1 MPNYESYQVI
11 KEITLD
17 LVAPGL
23 APVVNVPQYD
33 TKGRVV
39 KVNLVSNS
47 AAYEIESDFE
57 VHAVMSKKD
66 GKSVNNPCV
75 VDGSTVYAVISKQ
88 MTVFEGRQMVAIS
101 ITNNSDVELK
111 AFPFVLNVIRAPSDA
126 ESYASE
132 DEHLAFQTAYKKVLE
147 AKTAAENAAEAAANS
162 AAAASGSASAASSS
176 AGAAQSNASN
186 AAASAKKSQT
196 SASNAEESA
205 TAAENAAEAA
215 ADSAAAASG
224 SANAASSSAN
234 AAQSN
239 ASNAAAS
246 AKKSQ
251 TSASNAEESATAAKN
266 SKDAAEQ
273 AKGDATASKSAAAS
287 SAQAASAAL
296 AGVQAIVAGNEAYT
310 KAESDAYFMD
320 VRRSLALYIAATK
333 NVLADQND
341 VAPLCENFFA
351 ALHDGKVYGVE
362 FYKHSTSPASAG
374 RKTRDNA
381 ALVCEPSTNSKA
393 GRDDYV
399 KRALFCPFN
408 VDYTIDAETLEP
420 KISAIE
426 GVFGTYDAKAPAGL
440 IGVMQ
445 QGGWVRYYDAGS
457 SFGYEYADERVSSEF
472 YPLEATVKASDN
484 SVRSFMIHA
493 KYAAGYGA
501 DGKLGSLSGAACAI
515 RTISHNSQ
523 ISLWKQRGAQYCGKS
538 YADGGF
544 VDLMFWL
551 KYGDK
556 ANASKMQGCRN
567 YGYTY
572 AITVA
577 QTDAKSVILKKTDA
591 ASLVVGSAIDVG
603 DGSDRQNASS
613 YAVAS
618 SAVILSI
625 ETYDDNNSRVNLDL
639 AAGITTTTSNKIN
652 TIAWRSGSCDNVL
665 GVDGSPTNCTSGK
678 EPFIIQGIECMVG
691 AYEVYADAI
700 FKLESADGVFK
711 ITPWICKKA
720 SEITNN
726 AIGSAYKA
734 LSYSLTP
741 PTSAGWRYIS
751 SMGFDPAH
759 PCANFPDG
767 LDANSNTGYRAGFY
781 SENATNGLREWLAVG
796 ALGNGAHAAL
806 GCAYSYTGLGRAWWD
821 ISGRACGTAGNRGE
835 FAA

>member
-132 DEHLAFQTAYKKVLE
+132 DEHLAFETTYKQVLE

-162 AAAASGSASAASSS
+162 AVAASNSASAA
-176 AGAAQSNASN
+176 AA
-186 AAASAKKSQT
+186 
-196 SASNAEESA
+196 
-205 TAAENAAEAA
+205 
-215 ADSAAAASG
+215 
-224 SANAASSSAN
+224 
-234 AAQSN
+234 
-239 ASNAAAS
+239 
-246 AKKSQ
+246 
-251 TSASNAEESATAAKN
+251 
-266 SKDAAEQ
+266 
-273 AKGDATASKSAAAS
+273 

-310 KAESDAYFMD
+310 KAESDTYFMD

-374 RKTRDNA
+374 WKTRDNA

-399 KRALFCPFN
+399 KQALFCPFN
-408 VDYTIDAETLEP
+408 VDYTIDAATLEP

-426 GVFGTYDAKAPAGL
+426 GVFGTYNAKAPAGL

-523 ISLWKQRGAQYCGKS
+523 ISMWKQRGAQYCGKS

-567 YGYTY
+567 YAYTY

-591 ASLVVGSAIDVG
+591 ANLVVGSAIDVG
-603 DGSDRQNASS
+603 DGSDRSNAAS

-625 ETYDDNNSRVNLDL
+625 EAYDDNNSRVNLDL

-781 SENATNGLREWLAVG
+781 SENATNALREWRAVG
-796 ALGNGAHAAL
+796 NLGSGPFAAL
-806 GCAYSYTGLGRAWWD
+806 GCASSSYGLGNAWWNF
-821 ISGRACGTAGNRGE
+821 SGRACGTAGNRGE

>member
-1 MPNYESYQVI
+1 MRHLLDKIEHPEKYEPYIFDPAVADHHIEFIEKFCKQSQGRRG
-11 KEITLD
+11 EPLTLELFQKARLEAIFGFVD
-17 LVAPGL
+17 KNTGYR
-23 APVVNVPQYD
+23 QY
-33 TKGRVV
+33 
-39 KVNLVSNS
+39 N
-47 AAYEIESDFE
+47 E
-57 VHAVMSKKD
+57 VL
-66 GKSVNNPCV
+66 
-75 VDGSTVYAVISKQ
+75 II
-88 MTVFEGRQMVAIS
+88 EGRKNGK
-101 ITNNSDVELK
+101 TTE
-111 AFPFVLNVIRAPSDA
+111 
-126 ESYASE
+126 
-132 DEHLAFQTAYKKVLE
+132 
-147 AKTAAENAAEAAANS
+147 TAAIELDMLLND
-162 AAAASGSASAASSS
+162 G
-176 AGAAQSNASN
+176 AGAPEIYNI
-186 AAASAKKSQT
+186 
-196 SASNAEESA
+196 A
-205 TAAENAAEAA
+205 TRL
-215 ADSAAAASG
+215 
-224 SANAASSSAN
+224 
-234 AAQSN
+234 
-239 ASNAAAS
+239 
-246 AKKSQ
+246 
-251 TSASNAEESATAAKN
+251 
-266 SKDAAEQ
+266 EQ
-273 AKGDATASKSAAAS
+273 AKKGFVECWNMQRNSTAIRKLVRKRQNDLFCAVNLGFIKPLAADTNGLDGLNAQMVVIDELAAIKNRDIYDLMKQSMGAGTRPQPLLFCISTNGFVRGGIFDDQYKYACNILDGKAENVHFLSFIYELDDREEWTDPDAWIKANPGLGTIKKVSFLRECVQKAKDDPAFLPTVLVKDFNFPENRS
-287 SAQAASAAL
+287 SAWLQW
-296 AGVQAIVAGNEAYT
+296 QHIHNDFEADLE
-310 KAESDAYFMD
+310 KLHI
-320 VRRSLALYIAATK
+320 RSKCSTRQTDGTTISLPRIA
-333 NVLADQND
+333 
-341 VAPLCENFFA
+341 
-351 ALHDGKVYGVE
+351 
-362 FYKHSTSPASAG
+362 FYSPNQ
-374 RKTRDNA
+374 TR
-381 ALVCEPSTNSKA
+381 T
-393 GRDDYV
+393 
-399 KRALFCPFN
+399 
-408 VDYTIDAETLEP
+408 T
-420 KISAIE
+420 
-426 GVFGTYDAKAPAGL
+426 
-440 IGVMQ
+440 
-445 QGGWVRYYDAGS
+445 
-457 SFGYEYADERVSSEF
+457 
-472 YPLEATVKASDN
+472 TVKASDN

-523 ISLWKQRGAQYCGKS
+523 ISMWKQRGAQYCGKS

-567 YGYTY
+567 YAYTY

-591 ASLVVGSAIDVG
+591 ANLVVGSAIDVG
-603 DGSDRQNASS
+603 DGSDRSNAAS

-625 ETYDDNNSRVNLDL
+625 EAYDDNNSRVNLDL

-734 LSYSLTP
+734 LSYSLAP

-781 SENATNGLREWLAVG
+781 SENATNALREWLAVG
-796 ALGNGAHAAL
+796 RLGLGTSAAL
-806 GCAYSYTGLGRAWWD
+806 GCALSNIGLGNAWWYV
-821 ISGRACGTAGNRGE
+821 SGRACGTAGNRGE

>member
-132 DEHLAFQTAYKKVLE
+132 DEHLAFETTYKQVLE
-147 AKTAAENAAEAAANS
+147 AKTAAENAAEAA
-162 AAAASGSASAASSS
+162 
-176 AGAAQSNASN
+176 
-186 AAASAKKSQT
+186 
-196 SASNAEESA
+196 
-205 TAAENAAEAA
+205 
-215 ADSAAAASG
+215 
-224 SANAASSSAN
+224 
-234 AAQSN
+234 
-239 ASNAAAS
+239 
-246 AKKSQ
+246 
-251 TSASNAEESATAAKN
+251 
-266 SKDAAEQ
+266 EQ
-273 AKGDATASKSAAAS
+273 ARDDASTSKGAAAS

-374 RKTRDNA
+374 WKTRDNA

-426 GVFGTYDAKAPAGL
+426 GVFGTYNAKAPAGL

-445 QGGWVRYYDAGS
+445 QGGWVRHYDAGS

-523 ISLWKQRGAQYCGKS
+523 ISMWKQRGAQYCGKS

-544 VDLMFWL
+544 VNLMFWL

-556 ANASKMQGCRN
+556 ANASKMQGCRS
-567 YGYTY
+567 YAYTY

-591 ASLVVGSAIDVG
+591 ANLVVGSAIDVG
-603 DGSDRQNASS
+603 DGSDRQNAAS

-625 ETYDDNNSRVNLDL
+625 EAYDDNNSRVNLDL
-639 AAGITTTTSNKIN
+639 DAGITTTTSNKIN

-700 FKLESADGVFK
+700 FKLESADGVFE

-759 PCANFPDG
+759 PCANFPDS

-781 SENATNGLREWLAVG
+781 SENATNALREWRAVG
-796 ALGNGAHAAL
+796 DLGGGSNAAL
-806 GCAYSYTGLGRAWWD
+806 GCAGSNVGLGSAWWN

>member
-147 AKTAAENAAEAAANS
+147 AKTAAENAAE
-162 AAAASGSASAASSS
+162 
-176 AGAAQSNASN
+176 
-186 AAASAKKSQT
+186 
-196 SASNAEESA
+196 
-205 TAAENAAEAA
+205 
-215 ADSAAAASG
+215 
-224 SANAASSSAN
+224 
-234 AAQSN
+234 
-239 ASNAAAS
+239 
-246 AKKSQ
+246 
-251 TSASNAEESATAAKN
+251 
-266 SKDAAEQ
+266 AAEQ

-700 FKLESADGVFK
+700 FKLDSADGVFK

-781 SENATNGLREWLAVG
+781 SENATNGLREWRAVG
-796 ALGNGAHAAL
+796 HLGGGAYAAL
-806 GCAYSYTGLGRAWWD
+806 GCALSSSGLGFAWWY

>member
-215 ADSAAAASG
+215 SDSAAAASG

-239 ASNAAAS
+239 ASNA
-246 AKKSQ
+246 
-251 TSASNAEESATAAKN
+251 EESANAAKN

-273 AKGDATASKSAAAS
+273 AKDDATASKSAAAS

-625 ETYDDNNSRVNLDL
+625 EAYDDNNSRVNLDL

-652 TIAWRSGSCDNVL
+652 TIVWRSGSCDNVL

-781 SENATNGLREWLAVG
+781 SENATNGLREWQAVG
-796 ALGNGAHAAL
+796 YLGHGASAAL
-806 GCAYSYTGLGRAWWD
+806 GCANSTSGLGDVWWRF
-821 ISGRACGTAGNRGE
+821 SGRACGTAGNRGE

>member
-47 AAYEIESDFE
+47 ATYEIESDFE

-132 DEHLAFQTAYKKVLE
+132 DEHLAFETTYKQVLE

-162 AAAASGSASAASSS
+162 AAAASGAATAASSS
-176 AGAAQSNASN
+176 AG
-186 AAASAKKSQT
+186 
-196 SASNAEESA
+196 
-205 TAAENAAEAA
+205 
-215 ADSAAAASG
+215 
-224 SANAASSSAN
+224 
-234 AAQSN
+234 
-239 ASNAAAS
+239 
-246 AKKSQ
+246 
-251 TSASNAEESATAAKN
+251 
-266 SKDAAEQ
+266 
-273 AKGDATASKSAAAS
+273 AAAS

-374 RKTRDNA
+374 WKTRDNA

-408 VDYTIDAETLEP
+408 VDYTIDAATLEP

-426 GVFGTYDAKAPAGL
+426 GVFGTYNAKAPEGL

-501 DGKLGSLSGAACAI
+501 DGKLGSLSGAACVI

-523 ISLWKQRGAQYCGKS
+523 IAMWKQRGAQYCGKS

-567 YGYTY
+567 YAYTY

-591 ASLVVGSAIDVG
+591 ANLVVGSAIDVG
-603 DGSDRQNASS
+603 DGSDRGNAAS
-613 YAVAS
+613 YAVAA

-625 ETYDDNNSRVNLDL
+625 EAYDDNNSRVNLDL

-781 SENATNGLREWLAVG
+781 SENATNALREWQAVG
-796 ALGNGAHAAL
+796 CLWDGPAAAL
-806 GCAYSYTGLGRAWWD
+806 GCANSANGLGRAWWNV
-821 ISGRACGTAGNRGE
+821 SGRACGTAGNRGE

>member
-132 DEHLAFQTAYKKVLE
+132 DEHLAFETAYKKVLE
-147 AKTAAENAAEAAANS
+147 AKTAAENAAEAAADS

-186 AAASAKKSQT
+186 AATSAKKSQT
-196 SASNAEESA
+196 SA
-205 TAAENAAEAA
+205 
-215 ADSAAAASG
+215 D
-224 SANAASSSAN
+224 
-234 AAQSN
+234 
-239 ASNAAAS
+239 
-246 AKKSQ
+246 
-251 TSASNAEESATAAKN
+251 NAEESATAAKK
-266 SKDAAEQ
+266 SQDAAEQ
-273 AKGDATASKSAAAS
+273 AKDDATASKSAAAS

-408 VDYTIDAETLEP
+408 VDYTIDADTLEP

-426 GVFGTYDAKAPAGL
+426 GVFGTYNAKAPAGL

-457 SFGYEYADERVSSEF
+457 SFGYEYADEHVSSEF

-523 ISLWKQRGAQYCGKS
+523 ISMWKQRGAQYCGKS

-625 ETYDDNNSRVNLDL
+625 EAYDDNNSRVNLDL
-639 AAGITTTTSNKIN
+639 ATGITTTTSNKIN

-796 ALGNGAHAAL
+796 NLWVGANAAL
-806 GCAYSYTGLGRAWWD
+806 GCAYSYNGLGNAWWSV
-821 ISGRACGTAGNRGE
+821 SGRACGTAGNRGE

>member
-1 MPNYESYQVI
+1 M
-11 KEITLD
+11 
-17 LVAPGL
+17 
-23 APVVNVPQYD
+23 
-33 TKGRVV
+33 
-39 KVNLVSNS
+39 
-47 AAYEIESDFE
+47 
-57 VHAVMSKKD
+57 
-66 GKSVNNPCV
+66 
-75 VDGSTVYAVISKQ
+75 
-88 MTVFEGRQMVAIS
+88 
-101 ITNNSDVELK
+101 
-111 AFPFVLNVIRAPSDA
+111 
-126 ESYASE
+126 
-132 DEHLAFQTAYKKVLE
+132 
-147 AKTAAENAAEAAANS
+147 
-162 AAAASGSASAASSS
+162 
-176 AGAAQSNASN
+176 
-186 AAASAKKSQT
+186 
-196 SASNAEESA
+196 
-205 TAAENAAEAA
+205 
-215 ADSAAAASG
+215 
-224 SANAASSSAN
+224 
-234 AAQSN
+234 
-239 ASNAAAS
+239 
-246 AKKSQ
+246 
-251 TSASNAEESATAAKN
+251 
-266 SKDAAEQ
+266 
-273 AKGDATASKSAAAS
+273 ASKTDAAS

-333 NVLADQND
+333 SVLADQND

-362 FYKHSTSPASAG
+362 FYKHSTSPVSAG
-374 RKTRDNA
+374 WKTRDNA

-408 VDYTIDAETLEP
+408 VDYTIDAATLEP

-426 GVFGTYDAKAPAGL
+426 GVFGTYNAKAPAGL

-523 ISLWKQRGAQYCGKS
+523 ISMWKQRGAQYCGKS

-556 ANASKMQGCRN
+556 ANASKMQGCRS
-567 YGYTY
+567 YAYTY

-591 ASLVVGSAIDVG
+591 ANLVVGSAIDVG
-603 DGSDRQNASS
+603 DGSDRSNAAS
-613 YAVAS
+613 YAVAA

-625 ETYDDNNSRVNLDL
+625 EAYDDNNSRVNLDL

-652 TIAWRSGSCDNVL
+652 TIAWHSGSCDNVL

-781 SENATNGLREWLAVG
+781 SENATNALREWLAVG
-796 ALGNGAHAAL
+796 DLWGGAYAAL
-806 GCAYSYTGLGRAWWD
+806 GCANSGNGLGSAGWGF
-821 ISGRACGTAGNRGE
+821 SGRACGTAGNRGE

>member
-132 DEHLAFQTAYKKVLE
+132 DEHLAFETTYKQVLE

-162 AAAASGSASAASSS
+162 AAAASDAARSASSS
-176 AGAAQSNASN
+176 ADAAQSNASY

-196 SASNAEESA
+196 SAGNAE
-205 TAAENAAEAA
+205 
-215 ADSAAAASG
+215 G
-224 SANAASSSAN
+224 
-234 AAQSN
+234 
-239 ASNAAAS
+239 
-246 AKKSQ
+246 
-251 TSASNAEESATAAKN
+251 SATAAKN
-266 SKDAAEQ
+266 SKD
-273 AKGDATASKSAAAS
+273 AAAS

-341 VAPLCENFFA
+341 VAQLCENFFA

-362 FYKHSTSPASAG
+362 FYKHGTSPASAG
-374 RKTRDNA
+374 WKTRDNA

-426 GVFGTYDAKAPAGL
+426 GVFGTYNAKAPAGL

-457 SFGYEYADERVSSEF
+457 SFGYEYADERVSPEF

-523 ISLWKQRGAQYCGKS
+523 ISMWKQRGAQYCGKS

-551 KYGDK
+551 KYGNK

-567 YGYTY
+567 YAYTY

-591 ASLVVGSAIDVG
+591 ANLVVGSAIDVG
-603 DGSDRQNASS
+603 DGSDRSNAAS

-625 ETYDDNNSRVNLDL
+625 EAYDDNNSRVNLDL

-678 EPFIIQGIECMVG
+678 EPFIIQGVECMVG

-726 AIGSAYKA
+726 AIGSAHKA

-781 SENATNGLREWLAVG
+781 SENATNALREWLAVG
-796 ALGNGAHAAL
+796 RLGSGAYAAL
-806 GCAYSYTGLGRAWWD
+806 GCANSSTGLGSARWD
-821 ISGRACGTAGNRGE
+821 FSGRACGTAGNRGE

>member
-132 DEHLAFQTAYKKVLE
+132 DEHLAFETTYKQVLE

-162 AAAASGSASAASSS
+162 AAAASGSATAASSS
-176 AGAAQSNASN
+176 AGAAQSSASN
-186 AAASAKKSQT
+186 AAASANKSQT
-196 SASNAEESA
+196 NAGTAEKSA
-205 TAAENAAEAA
+205 
-215 ADSAAAASG
+215 G
-224 SANAASSSAN
+224 
-234 AAQSN
+234 
-239 ASNAAAS
+239 
-246 AKKSQ
+246 
-251 TSASNAEESATAAKN
+251 AAKN
-266 SKDAAEQ
+266 SEN
-273 AKGDATASKSAAAS
+273 AAAA

-310 KAESDAYFMD
+310 KAESDTYFMD

-374 RKTRDNA
+374 WKTRDNA

-426 GVFGTYDAKAPAGL
+426 GVFGTYNAKAPAGL

-523 ISLWKQRGAQYCGKS
+523 ISMWKQRGAQYCGKS

-544 VDLMFWL
+544 VNLMFWL

-567 YGYTY
+567 YAYTY

-591 ASLVVGSAIDVG
+591 ANLVVGSAIDVG
-603 DGSDRQNASS
+603 DGSDRSNAAS

-625 ETYDDNNSRVNLDL
+625 EAYDDNNSRVNLDL

-781 SENATNGLREWLAVG
+781 SENATNALREWLAVG
-796 ALGNGAHAAL
+796 YLGLGTVAAL
-806 GCAYSYTGLGRAWWD
+806 GCATSNSGLGDAWW
-821 ISGRACGTAGNRGE
+821 SLAGRACGTAGNRGE

>member
-1 MPNYESYQVI
+1 MTSD
-11 KEITLD
+11 EIISEMQ
-17 LVAPGL
+17 
-23 APVVNVPQYD
+23 N
-33 TKGRVV
+33 RVV
-39 KVNLVSNS
+39 ETLN
-47 AAYEIESDFE
+47 AYE
-57 VHAVMSKKD
+57 M
-66 GKSVNNPCV
+66 P
-75 VDGSTVYAVISKQ
+75 
-88 MTVFEGRQMVAIS
+88 
-101 ITNNSDVELK
+101 
-111 AFPFVLNVIRAPSDA
+111 
-126 ESYASE
+126 
-132 DEHLAFQTAYKKVLE
+132 
-147 AKTAAENAAEAAANS
+147 
-162 AAAASGSASAASSS
+162 
-176 AGAAQSNASN
+176 
-186 AAASAKKSQT
+186 
-196 SASNAEESA
+196 
-205 TAAENAAEAA
+205 
-215 ADSAAAASG
+215 
-224 SANAASSSAN
+224 
-234 AAQSN
+234 
-239 ASNAAAS
+239 
-246 AKKSQ
+246 
-251 TSASNAEESATAAKN
+251 
-266 SKDAAEQ
+266 
-273 AKGDATASKSAAAS
+273 
-287 SAQAASAAL
+287 
-296 AGVQAIVAGNEAYT
+296 
-310 KAESDAYFMD
+310 
-320 VRRSLALYIAATK
+320 
-333 NVLADQND
+333 
-341 VAPLCENFFA
+341 
-351 ALHDGKVYGVE
+351 
-362 FYKHSTSPASAG
+362 STSPASAG
-374 RKTRDNA
+374 WKTRDNA

-426 GVFGTYDAKAPAGL
+426 GVFGTYNAKAPAGL

-493 KYAAGYGA
+493 KYAAGYGV

-523 ISLWKQRGAQYCGKS
+523 ISMWKQRGAQYCGKS

-556 ANASKMQGCRN
+556 ANASKMQGCRS
-567 YGYTY
+567 YAYTY

-591 ASLVVGSAIDVG
+591 ANLVVGSAIDVG

-625 ETYDDNNSRVNLDL
+625 EAYDDNNSRVNLDL

-726 AIGSAYKA
+726 AIGSAHKA

-781 SENATNGLREWLAVG
+781 SENATNALREWPAVG
-796 ALGNGAHAAL
+796 YLRFGPTAAL
-806 GCAYSYTGLGRAWWD
+806 GCADSHFGLGYAGWH

>member
-215 ADSAAAASG
+215 ADSATAASG

-567 YGYTY
+567 YGYAY

-781 SENATNGLREWLAVG
+781 SENATNGLREWRAVG
-796 ALGNGAHAAL
+796 SLGDGANAAL
-806 GCAYSYTGLGRAWWD
+806 GCANSNHGLGSAWWY

>member
-132 DEHLAFQTAYKKVLE
+132 DEHLAFETTYKQVLE

-162 AAAASGSASAASSS
+162 AAAA
-176 AGAAQSNASN
+176 
-186 AAASAKKSQT
+186 
-196 SASNAEESA
+196 
-205 TAAENAAEAA
+205 
-215 ADSAAAASG
+215 
-224 SANAASSSAN
+224 
-234 AAQSN
+234 
-239 ASNAAAS
+239 
-246 AKKSQ
+246 
-251 TSASNAEESATAAKN
+251 KN
-266 SKDAAEQ
+266 SKD
-273 AKGDATASKSAAAS
+273 AAAS
-287 SAQAASAAL
+287 SAQAASTAL

-320 VRRSLALYIAATK
+320 VRRSLALYIAAAK

-457 SFGYEYADERVSSEF
+457 SFGYEYAGERVSSEF

-567 YGYTY
+567 YDYTY

-625 ETYDDNNSRVNLDL
+625 EAYDDNNSRVNLDL

-767 LDANSNTGYRAGFY
+767 LDANSNTGYRVGFY
-781 SENATNGLREWLAVG
+781 SENATNGLREWTAVG
-796 ALGNGAHAAL
+796 DLGGGAIAAL
-806 GCAYSYTGLGRAWWD
+806 GCATSGIGLGYAGWR

>member
-215 ADSAAAASG
+215 ANSAAAASG
-224 SANAASSSAN
+224 SASAASSSAG

-625 ETYDDNNSRVNLDL
+625 EAYDDNNSRVNLDL

-781 SENATNGLREWLAVG
+781 SENATNGLREWQAAG
-796 ALGNGAHAAL
+796 NLGNGAFAAL
-806 GCAYSYTGLGRAWWD
+806 GCAGSNDGLGGAWWD

>member
-147 AKTAAENAAEAAANS
+147 AKTAAENAAE
-162 AAAASGSASAASSS
+162 
-176 AGAAQSNASN
+176 
-186 AAASAKKSQT
+186 
-196 SASNAEESA
+196 
-205 TAAENAAEAA
+205 
-215 ADSAAAASG
+215 
-224 SANAASSSAN
+224 
-234 AAQSN
+234 
-239 ASNAAAS
+239 
-246 AKKSQ
+246 
-251 TSASNAEESATAAKN
+251 
-266 SKDAAEQ
+266 AAEQ

-781 SENATNGLREWLAVG
+781 SENATNGLREWRAVG
-796 ALGNGAHAAL
+796 HLGGGAYAAL
-806 GCAYSYTGLGRAWWD
+806 GCALSSSGLGFAWWY

>member
-1 MPNYESYQVI
+1 MCTIRIEGSHNYESYQVI

-132 DEHLAFQTAYKKVLE
+132 DEHLAFETAYKKVLE

-162 AAAASGSASAASSS
+162 AVAASNSESAAGDS
-176 AGAAQSNASN
+176 AKAAKDSASN
-186 AAASAKKSQT
+186 AAESENKSET
-196 SASNAEESA
+196 NAG
-205 TAAENAAEAA
+205 AAER
-215 ADSAAAASG
+215 SAG
-224 SANAASSSAN
+224 
-234 AAQSN
+234 
-239 ASNAAAS
+239 
-246 AKKSQ
+246 
-251 TSASNAEESATAAKN
+251 AAKN

-273 AKGDATASKSAAAS
+273 ARDDASTSKGAAAS

-362 FYKHSTSPASAG
+362 FYRHST
-374 RKTRDNA
+374 
-381 ALVCEPSTNSKA
+381 
-393 GRDDYV
+393 
-399 KRALFCPFN
+399 
-408 VDYTIDAETLEP
+408 
-420 KISAIE
+420 
-426 GVFGTYDAKAPAGL
+426 
-440 IGVMQ
+440 
-445 QGGWVRYYDAGS
+445 
-457 SFGYEYADERVSSEF
+457 
-472 YPLEATVKASDN
+472 
-484 SVRSFMIHA
+484 
-493 KYAAGYGA
+493 
-501 DGKLGSLSGAACAI
+501 
-515 RTISHNSQ
+515 
-523 ISLWKQRGAQYCGKS
+523 
-538 YADGGF
+538 
-544 VDLMFWL
+544 
-551 KYGDK
+551 
-556 ANASKMQGCRN
+556 SKMQGCRS
-567 YGYTY
+567 YAYTY

-591 ASLVVGSAIDVG
+591 ANLVVGSAIDVG

-625 ETYDDNNSRVNLDL
+625 EAYDDNNSRVNLNL

-652 TIAWRSGSCDNVL
+652 TIVWRSGSCDNVL

-781 SENATNGLREWLAVG
+781 SENATNALREWQAVG
-796 ALGNGAHAAL
+796 DLGYGSNAAL
-806 GCAYSYTGLGRAWWD
+806 GCAVSSYGLGLAWWF

>member
-132 DEHLAFQTAYKKVLE
+132 DEHLAFETTYKQVLE

-162 AAAASGSASAASSS
+162 AAAASGAATAASSS
-176 AGAAQSNASN
+176 AG
-186 AAASAKKSQT
+186 
-196 SASNAEESA
+196 
-205 TAAENAAEAA
+205 
-215 ADSAAAASG
+215 
-224 SANAASSSAN
+224 
-234 AAQSN
+234 
-239 ASNAAAS
+239 
-246 AKKSQ
+246 
-251 TSASNAEESATAAKN
+251 
-266 SKDAAEQ
+266 
-273 AKGDATASKSAAAS
+273 AAAS

-374 RKTRDNA
+374 WKTRDNA

-408 VDYTIDAETLEP
+408 VDYTIDAATLEP

-426 GVFGTYDAKAPAGL
+426 GVFGTYNAKAPAGL

-515 RTISHNSQ
+515 RTISHNRQ
-523 ISLWKQRGAQYCGKS
+523 ISMWKQRGAQYCGKS

-567 YGYTY
+567 YAYTY

-591 ASLVVGSAIDVG
+591 ANLVVGSAIDVG

-625 ETYDDNNSRVNLDL
+625 EAYDDNNSRVNLDL

-665 GVDGSPTNCTSGK
+665 GVDGSPTNCTSSK

-781 SENATNGLREWLAVG
+781 SENATNALREWLAVG
-796 ALGNGAHAAL
+796 NLWGGSSAAL
-806 GCAYSYTGLGRAWWD
+806 GCANSAGLGNAWWF

>member
-132 DEHLAFQTAYKKVLE
+132 DEHLAFETAYKKVLE
-147 AKTAAENAAEAAANS
+147 AKTAAEN
-162 AAAASGSASAASSS
+162 
-176 AGAAQSNASN
+176 
-186 AAASAKKSQT
+186 
-196 SASNAEESA
+196 
-205 TAAENAAEAA
+205 
-215 ADSAAAASG
+215 
-224 SANAASSSAN
+224 
-234 AAQSN
+234 
-239 ASNAAAS
+239 
-246 AKKSQ
+246 
-251 TSASNAEESATAAKN
+251 
-266 SKDAAEQ
+266 SKDDAEQ
-273 AKGDATASKSAAAS
+273 AKDDATASKSAAAS

-310 KAESDAYFMD
+310 KAESDTYFMD

-445 QGGWVRYYDAGS
+445 QGGWVCYYDAGS

-625 ETYDDNNSRVNLDL
+625 EAYDDNNSRVNLDL

-796 ALGNGAHAAL
+796 YIRNGADAAL
-806 GCAYSYTGLGRAWWD
+806 GCAVSHDGLGIAWWSL
-821 ISGRACGTAGNRGE
+821 SGRACGTAGNRGE

>member
-66 GKSVNNPCV
+66 GKSVN
-75 VDGSTVYAVISKQ
+75 
-88 MTVFEGRQMVAIS
+88 
-101 ITNNSDVELK
+101 
-111 AFPFVLNVIRAPSDA
+111 
-126 ESYASE
+126 
-132 DEHLAFQTAYKKVLE
+132 
-147 AKTAAENAAEAAANS
+147 
-162 AAAASGSASAASSS
+162 
-176 AGAAQSNASN
+176 
-186 AAASAKKSQT
+186 
-196 SASNAEESA
+196 
-205 TAAENAAEAA
+205 
-215 ADSAAAASG
+215 
-224 SANAASSSAN
+224 
-234 AAQSN
+234 
-239 ASNAAAS
+239 
-246 AKKSQ
+246 
-251 TSASNAEESATAAKN
+251 
-266 SKDAAEQ
+266 
-273 AKGDATASKSAAAS
+273 
-287 SAQAASAAL
+287 
-296 AGVQAIVAGNEAYT
+296 
-310 KAESDAYFMD
+310 
-320 VRRSLALYIAATK
+320 
-333 NVLADQND
+333 
-341 VAPLCENFFA
+341 
-351 ALHDGKVYGVE
+351 
-362 FYKHSTSPASAG
+362 
-374 RKTRDNA
+374 
-381 ALVCEPSTNSKA
+381 KA

-408 VDYTIDAETLEP
+408 VDYTIDAATLEP

-426 GVFGTYDAKAPAGL
+426 GVFGTYNPKAPAGL

-484 SVRSFMIHA
+484 SVRPFMIHA

-523 ISLWKQRGAQYCGKS
+523 ISMWKQRGAQYCGKS

-567 YGYTY
+567 YAYTY

-577 QTDAKSVILKKTDA
+577 QTDAKSVVLKKTDA
-591 ASLVVGSAIDVG
+591 ANLVVGSAIDVG
-603 DGSDRQNASS
+603 DGSDRGNAAS
-613 YAVAS
+613 YAVAA

-625 ETYDDNNSRVNLDL
+625 EAYDDNNSRVNLDL

-781 SENATNGLREWLAVG
+781 SENATNGLREWRAVG
-796 ALGNGAHAAL
+796 YLGVGPVAAL
-806 GCAYSYTGLGRAWWD
+806 GCALSSNGLGDAWWN

>member
-66 GKSVNNPCV
+66 GKSINNPCV

-132 DEHLAFQTAYKKVLE
+132 DEHLAFETTYKQVLE

-176 AGAAQSNASN
+176 AGAAGK
-186 AAASAKKSQT
+186 SA
-196 SASNAEESA
+196 
-205 TAAENAAEAA
+205 
-215 ADSAAAASG
+215 G
-224 SANAASSSAN
+224 
-234 AAQSN
+234 
-239 ASNAAAS
+239 
-246 AKKSQ
+246 
-251 TSASNAEESATAAKN
+251 AAKN
-266 SKDAAEQ
+266 SADAAEQ
-273 AKGDATASKSAAAS
+273 AKDDASASKGAAAS

-362 FYKHSTSPASAG
+362 FYKHSTSQASAG
-374 RKTRDNA
+374 WKTRDNA

-408 VDYTIDAETLEP
+408 VDYTIDAATLEP

-426 GVFGTYDAKAPAGL
+426 GVFGAYNAKAPAGL

-457 SFGYEYADERVSSEF
+457 SFGYEYADRARLVRVL
-472 YPLEATVKASDN
+472 PA
-484 SVRSFMIHA
+484 
-493 KYAAGYGA
+493 
-501 DGKLGSLSGAACAI
+501 
-515 RTISHNSQ
+515 
-523 ISLWKQRGAQYCGKS
+523 RG
-538 YADGGF
+538 
-544 VDLMFWL
+544 
-551 KYGDK
+551 
-556 ANASKMQGCRN
+556 
-567 YGYTY
+567 
-572 AITVA
+572 
-577 QTDAKSVILKKTDA
+577 
-591 ASLVVGSAIDVG
+591 
-603 DGSDRQNASS
+603 DRQGERQFGS
-613 YAVAS
+613 V
-618 SAVILSI
+618 V
-625 ETYDDNNSRVNLDL
+625 YDSREIRRGLRRRRQARLALGRRVRYPHDL
-639 AAGITTTTSNKIN
+639 A
-652 TIAWRSGSCDNVL
+652 
-665 GVDGSPTNCTSGK
+665 
-678 EPFIIQGIECMVG
+678 Q
-691 AYEVYADAI
+691 
-700 FKLESADGVFK
+700 
-711 ITPWICKKA
+711 
-720 SEITNN
+720 
-726 AIGSAYKA
+726 
-734 LSYSLTP
+734 
-741 PTSAGWRYIS
+741 
-751 SMGFDPAH
+751 
-759 PCANFPDG
+759 
-767 LDANSNTGYRAGFY
+767 
-781 SENATNGLREWLAVG
+781 
-796 ALGNGAHAAL
+796 
-806 GCAYSYTGLGRAWWD
+806 
-821 ISGRACGTAGNRGE
+821 
-835 FAA
+835 

>member
-88 MTVFEGRQMVAIS
+88 KTVFEGRQMVAIS

-132 DEHLAFQTAYKKVLE
+132 DEHLAFDKTYKQVLK

-162 AAAASGSASAASSS
+162 AAAASSS

-186 AAASAKKSQT
+186 AAEAANKSQT
-196 SASNAEESA
+196 NAG
-205 TAAENAAEAA
+205 AAEK
-215 ADSAAAASG
+215 
-224 SANAASSSAN
+224 SANAA
-234 AAQSN
+234 
-239 ASNAAAS
+239 
-246 AKKSQ
+246 
-251 TSASNAEESATAAKN
+251 KN
-266 SKDAAEQ
+266 SEDAAEQ
-273 AKGDATASKSAAAS
+273 AKDDASASKGAAAS

-374 RKTRDNA
+374 WKTRDNA

-408 VDYTIDAETLEP
+408 VDYTIDAATLEP

-426 GVFGTYDAKAPAGL
+426 GVFGTYNAKAPAGL

-523 ISLWKQRGAQYCGKS
+523 ISMWKQRGAQYCGKS

-567 YGYTY
+567 YAYTY

-591 ASLVVGSAIDVG
+591 ANLVVGSAIDVG
-603 DGSDRQNASS
+603 DGSDRSNAAS

-625 ETYDDNNSRVNLDL
+625 EAYDDNNSRVNLDL

-781 SENATNGLREWLAVG
+781 SENATNALREWLAVG
-796 ALGNGAHAAL
+796 DLWSGPNAAL
-806 GCAYSYTGLGRAWWD
+806 GCALSFSGLGDARWTF
-821 ISGRACGTAGNRGE
+821 SGRACGTAGNRGE

>member
-1 MPNYESYQVI
+1 M
-11 KEITLD
+11 
-17 LVAPGL
+17 
-23 APVVNVPQYD
+23 
-33 TKGRVV
+33 
-39 KVNLVSNS
+39 
-47 AAYEIESDFE
+47 
-57 VHAVMSKKD
+57 
-66 GKSVNNPCV
+66 
-75 VDGSTVYAVISKQ
+75 
-88 MTVFEGRQMVAIS
+88 
-101 ITNNSDVELK
+101 
-111 AFPFVLNVIRAPSDA
+111 
-126 ESYASE
+126 
-132 DEHLAFQTAYKKVLE
+132 
-147 AKTAAENAAEAAANS
+147 
-162 AAAASGSASAASSS
+162 
-176 AGAAQSNASN
+176 
-186 AAASAKKSQT
+186 
-196 SASNAEESA
+196 
-205 TAAENAAEAA
+205 
-215 ADSAAAASG
+215 
-224 SANAASSSAN
+224 
-234 AAQSN
+234 
-239 ASNAAAS
+239 
-246 AKKSQ
+246 
-251 TSASNAEESATAAKN
+251 
-266 SKDAAEQ
+266 
-273 AKGDATASKSAAAS
+273 
-287 SAQAASAAL
+287 
-296 AGVQAIVAGNEAYT
+296 
-310 KAESDAYFMD
+310 
-320 VRRSLALYIAATK
+320 
-333 NVLADQND
+333 
-341 VAPLCENFFA
+341 
-351 ALHDGKVYGVE
+351 
-362 FYKHSTSPASAG
+362 
-374 RKTRDNA
+374 
-381 ALVCEPSTNSKA
+381 
-393 GRDDYV
+393 
-399 KRALFCPFN
+399 FCPFN

-426 GVFGTYDAKAPAGL
+426 GVFGTYNAKAPAGL
-440 IGVMQ
+440 LGVMQ

-457 SFGYEYADERVSSEF
+457 SFGYEYADERVSPEF

-523 ISLWKQRGAQYCGKS
+523 ISMWKQRGAQYCGKS

-567 YGYTY
+567 YAYTY

-591 ASLVVGSAIDVG
+591 ANLVVGSAIDVG

-625 ETYDDNNSRVNLDL
+625 EAYDDNNSRVNLDL

-700 FKLESADGVFK
+700 FKLENADGVFK

-781 SENATNGLREWLAVG
+781 SENATNALREWLAVG
-796 ALGNGAHAAL
+796 LLRYGPNAAL
-806 GCAYSYTGLGRAWWD
+806 GCADSGSGLGLAWWY

>member
-132 DEHLAFQTAYKKVLE
+132 DEHLAFETTYKQVLE

-162 AAAASGSASAASSS
+162 AAAASGSANAASSS
-176 AGAAQSNASN
+176 AGAAQSSASN

-196 SASNAEESA
+196 NAG
-205 TAAENAAEAA
+205 AAEK
-215 ADSAAAASG
+215 SAG
-224 SANAASSSAN
+224 D
-234 AAQSN
+234 
-239 ASNAAAS
+239 
-246 AKKSQ
+246 
-251 TSASNAEESATAAKN
+251 AKN
-266 SKDAAEQ
+266 SEDAAEQ
-273 AKGDATASKSAAAS
+273 AKDDAMASKTDAAS

-333 NVLADQND
+333 SVLADQND

-362 FYKHSTSPASAG
+362 FYKHSTSPVSAG
-374 RKTRDNA
+374 WKTRDNA

-408 VDYTIDAETLEP
+408 VDYTIDAATLEP

-426 GVFGTYDAKAPAGL
+426 GVFGTYNAKAPAGL

-457 SFGYEYADERVSSEF
+457 SFGYEYADERV
-472 YPLEATVKASDN
+472 
-484 SVRSFMIHA
+484 
-493 KYAAGYGA
+493 
-501 DGKLGSLSGAACAI
+501 
-515 RTISHNSQ
+515 
-523 ISLWKQRGAQYCGKS
+523 
-538 YADGGF
+538 
-544 VDLMFWL
+544 
-551 KYGDK
+551 
-556 ANASKMQGCRN
+556 
-567 YGYTY
+567 
-572 AITVA
+572 
-577 QTDAKSVILKKTDA
+577 
-591 ASLVVGSAIDVG
+591 
-603 DGSDRQNASS
+603 
-613 YAVAS
+613 
-618 SAVILSI
+618 ILSI
-625 ETYDDNNSRVNLDL
+625 EAYDDNNSRVNLDL

-652 TIAWRSGSCDNVL
+652 TIAWHSGSCDNVL

-781 SENATNGLREWLAVG
+781 SENATNALREWLAVG
-796 ALGNGAHAAL
+796 DLWGGAYAAL
-806 GCAYSYTGLGRAWWD
+806 GCANSGNGLGSAGWGF
-821 ISGRACGTAGNRGE
+821 SGRACGTAGNRGE

>member
-132 DEHLAFQTAYKKVLE
+132 DEHLAFETTYKQVLE

-162 AAAASGSASAASSS
+162 AVAASNSASAA
-176 AGAAQSNASN
+176 AA
-186 AAASAKKSQT
+186 
-196 SASNAEESA
+196 
-205 TAAENAAEAA
+205 
-215 ADSAAAASG
+215 
-224 SANAASSSAN
+224 
-234 AAQSN
+234 
-239 ASNAAAS
+239 
-246 AKKSQ
+246 
-251 TSASNAEESATAAKN
+251 
-266 SKDAAEQ
+266 
-273 AKGDATASKSAAAS
+273 

-310 KAESDAYFMD
+310 KAESDTYFMD

-374 RKTRDNA
+374 WKTRDNA

-399 KRALFCPFN
+399 KQALFCPFN
-408 VDYTIDAETLEP
+408 VDYTIDAATLEP

-426 GVFGTYDAKAPAGL
+426 GVFGTYNAKAPAGL

-523 ISLWKQRGAQYCGKS
+523 ISMWKQRGAQYCGKS

-567 YGYTY
+567 YAYTY

-591 ASLVVGSAIDVG
+591 ANLVVGSAIDVG
-603 DGSDRQNASS
+603 DGSDRSNAAS

-625 ETYDDNNSRVNLDL
+625 EAYDDNNSRVNLDL

-781 SENATNGLREWLAVG
+781 SENATNALREWLAVG
-796 ALGNGAHAAL
+796 YLGTGPLAAL
-806 GCAYSYTGLGRAWWD
+806 GCADSNSGLGGAWWNV
-821 ISGRACGTAGNRGE
+821 SGRACGTAGNRGE

>member
-1 MPNYESYQVI
+1 M
-11 KEITLD
+11 
-17 LVAPGL
+17 
-23 APVVNVPQYD
+23 
-33 TKGRVV
+33 
-39 KVNLVSNS
+39 
-47 AAYEIESDFE
+47 
-57 VHAVMSKKD
+57 
-66 GKSVNNPCV
+66 
-75 VDGSTVYAVISKQ
+75 
-88 MTVFEGRQMVAIS
+88 
-101 ITNNSDVELK
+101 
-111 AFPFVLNVIRAPSDA
+111 
-126 ESYASE
+126 
-132 DEHLAFQTAYKKVLE
+132 
-147 AKTAAENAAEAAANS
+147 
-162 AAAASGSASAASSS
+162 
-176 AGAAQSNASN
+176 
-186 AAASAKKSQT
+186 
-196 SASNAEESA
+196 
-205 TAAENAAEAA
+205 
-215 ADSAAAASG
+215 
-224 SANAASSSAN
+224 
-234 AAQSN
+234 
-239 ASNAAAS
+239 
-246 AKKSQ
+246 
-251 TSASNAEESATAAKN
+251 
-266 SKDAAEQ
+266 
-273 AKGDATASKSAAAS
+273 
-287 SAQAASAAL
+287 
-296 AGVQAIVAGNEAYT
+296 
-310 KAESDAYFMD
+310 
-320 VRRSLALYIAATK
+320 
-333 NVLADQND
+333 LADQND

-426 GVFGTYDAKAPAGL
+426 GVFGTYNAKAPAGL

-484 SVRSFMIHA
+484 SVRPFMIHA

-523 ISLWKQRGAQYCGKS
+523 ISMWKQRGAQYCGKS

-567 YGYTY
+567 YAYTY

-591 ASLVVGSAIDVG
+591 ANLVVGSAIDVG

-618 SAVILSI
+618 SVVILSI
-625 ETYDDNNSRVNLDL
+625 EAYDDNNSRVNLDL

-726 AIGSAYKA
+726 AIGPAYKA

-781 SENATNGLREWLAVG
+781 SENATNALREWLAVG
-796 ALGNGAHAAL
+796 YLWLGSFAAL
-806 GCAYSYTGLGRAWWD
+806 GCAGSHLGLGSAWWVV
-821 ISGRACGTAGNRGE
+821 SGRACGTAGNRGE

>member
-132 DEHLAFQTAYKKVLE
+132 DEHLAFETAYKKVLE

-186 AAASAKKSQT
+186 AATSAKKSQT

-239 ASNAAAS
+239 ASNAATS

-273 AKGDATASKSAAAS
+273 AKDDATASKSAAAS

-320 VRRSLALYIAATK
+320 VRRYLALYIAATK

-625 ETYDDNNSRVNLDL
+625 EAYDDNNSRVNLDL

-796 ALGNGAHAAL
+796 YLWNGAVAAL
-806 GCAYSYTGLGRAWWD
+806 GCADSGHGLGHARWAV
-821 ISGRACGTAGNRGE
+821 SGRACGTAGNRGE

>member
-132 DEHLAFQTAYKKVLE
+132 DEHLAFETTYKQVLE
-147 AKTAAENAAEAAANS
+147 AKTAAER
-162 AAAASGSASAASSS
+162 S
-176 AGAAQSNASN
+176 AG
-186 AAASAKKSQT
+186 
-196 SASNAEESA
+196 
-205 TAAENAAEAA
+205 
-215 ADSAAAASG
+215 
-224 SANAASSSAN
+224 
-234 AAQSN
+234 
-239 ASNAAAS
+239 
-246 AKKSQ
+246 
-251 TSASNAEESATAAKN
+251 AAKN

-273 AKGDATASKSAAAS
+273 ARDDASTSKGAAAS

-320 VRRSLALYIAATK
+320 VRRSLAMYIAATK

-374 RKTRDNA
+374 WKTRDNA

-426 GVFGTYDAKAPAGL
+426 GVFGTYNAKAPAGL

-457 SFGYEYADERVSSEF
+457 YFGYEYADERVSSEF

-484 SVRSFMIHA
+484 SIRSFMIHA

-501 DGKLGSLSGAACAI
+501 DGKLGSLSGAACTI

-523 ISLWKQRGAQYCGKS
+523 ISMWKQRGAQYCGKS

-567 YGYTY
+567 YDYTY

-591 ASLVVGSAIDVG
+591 ANLVVGSAIDVG
-603 DGSDRQNASS
+603 DGSDRKKASS

-625 ETYDDNNSRVNLDL
+625 EAYDDNNSRVNLDL

-700 FKLESADGVFK
+700 FKLENADGVFK

-781 SENATNGLREWLAVG
+781 SENATNALREWRVVG
-796 ALGNGAHAAL
+796 NLGNGSAAAL
-806 GCAYSYTGLGRAWWD
+806 GCANSDFGLGDAWWYL
-821 ISGRACGTAGNRGE
+821 SGRACGTAGNRGE